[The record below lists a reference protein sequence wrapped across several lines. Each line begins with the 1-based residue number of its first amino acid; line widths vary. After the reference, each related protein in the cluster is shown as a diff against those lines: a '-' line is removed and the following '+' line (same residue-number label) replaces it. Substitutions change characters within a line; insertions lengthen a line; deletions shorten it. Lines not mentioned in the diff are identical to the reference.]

1 MVASARRRAR
11 GVERLLRRVA
21 QRTGDGKTLTG
32 NIRRLVGRSGPVFNP
47 VQVFHTYTITALWG
61 AFESSERAGGLVS
74 DGDARLFMASVANK
88 DPVPVGADQAIID
101 APATIAPAVG
111 DTVTVDSVAYLIET
125 LDATRPG
132 GAVVLWRAKVTN

>member
-1 MVASARRRAR
+1 M
-11 GVERLLRRVA
+11 
-21 QRTGDGKTLTG
+21 
-32 NIRRLVGRSGPVFNP
+32 
-47 VQVFHTYTITALWG
+47 QVFHTYTITALWG

-74 DGDARLFMASVANK
+74 DGDARLFMASVAKK
-88 DPVPVGADQAIID
+88 DPVPVACADQAIID